1 MDAPPSAPPSKKKN
15 HLQFSTAN
23 GSFFFYCTPCDWSA
37 SNLGFLRKN
46 EKNWPLSWWLVN
58 AVSFCSVHGANLPV
72 SLSNAVR
79 KLCGV
84 MAPALP
90 AALSCR
96 FPRGCGYR
104 RCRASGSKLNGAVNA
119 GSMSLL
125 LPHSNWRYT
134 PPQPRELV
142 WQVLC
147 RGACS
152 KLTHQRFELNFRGVI
167 PYIDKQPCAKVKE
180 WAVSELISRCAGR
193 QCYSDAGNSISISN
207 SYVR

>member
-23 GSFFFYCTPCDWSA
+23 GSFFFYCTPCDCSV
-37 SNLGFLRKN
+37 SNFGFLRKY

-58 AVSFCSVHGANLPV
+58 AVSFCAVHGANLPV

-96 FPRGCGYR
+96 FPRGYGYR
-104 RCRASGSKLNGAVNA
+104 LCRASGSKLNGAVNA

-125 LPHSNWRYT
+125 LPPT
-134 PPQPRELV
+134 PIGAIRRLSRANLFGKCCVEGRARSSHIS
-142 WQVLC
+142 VL
-147 RGACS
+147 S
-152 KLTHQRFELNFRGVI
+152 
-167 PYIDKQPCAKVKE
+167 
-180 WAVSELISRCAGR
+180 
-193 QCYSDAGNSISISN
+193 SISVELSRTLV
-207 SYVR
+207 SSPVPRSKSGQ